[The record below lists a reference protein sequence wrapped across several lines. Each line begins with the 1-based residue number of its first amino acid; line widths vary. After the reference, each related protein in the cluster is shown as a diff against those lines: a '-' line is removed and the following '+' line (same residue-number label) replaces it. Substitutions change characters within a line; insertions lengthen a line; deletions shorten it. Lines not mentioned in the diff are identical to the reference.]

1 MELCLKLQEALRIQK
16 EQKKK
21 TNKLIH
27 QDQDGSK
34 QQKGNEFLI
43 LISNVWESQG
53 HCHSCIYSNTDSTA
67 SPEVK
72 ILK

>member
-16 EQKKK
+16 EQQQKK
-21 TNKLIH
+21 KLIH

-53 HCHSCIYSNTDSTA
+53 HCHSCIYSDTDSTA